1 VWVNWGEHPES
12 LDPHDLHSGDFVAP
26 LERFV
31 GQALGVPLVFSQGD
45 VGSAENSGD
54 EAELLDDQGRVCGLL
69 VLIAQ
74 PDALLLDNI
83 AIAPDAQGRGFGR
96 LLLAA
101 AEHAARSAGLPVIR
115 LYTNVA
121 MTENIAIYSRH
132 GYAETGRRVENG
144 LHRVYMEKRL

>member
-1 VWVNWGEHPES
+1 MTLLRPATAA
-12 LDPHDLHSGDFVAP
+12 DLPALTAIVDAAYGPYIPRIGRKPGPMSDDYTALVAQGLVQV
-26 LERFV
+26 LE
-31 GQALGVPLVFSQGD
+31 
-45 VGSAENSGD
+45 
-54 EAELLDDQGRVCGLL
+54 DQGRVCGLL

-74 PDALLLDNI
+74 LDALLLDNI
-83 AIAPDAQGRGFGR
+83 AIAPEAQGRGFGR

-101 AEHAARSAGLPVIR
+101 AENAARAAGLPVIR

-121 MTENIAIYSRH
+121 MTENIAIYSRQ

>member
-1 VWVNWGEHPES
+1 MTLLRPATAA
-12 LDPHDLHSGDFVAP
+12 DLPALTAIVDAAYGPYIPRIGRKPGPMTDDYTALVAQGLVQV
-26 LERFV
+26 LE
-31 GQALGVPLVFSQGD
+31 
-45 VGSAENSGD
+45 
-54 EAELLDDQGRVCGLL
+54 DQGRVCGLL

-83 AIAPDAQGRGFGR
+83 AIAPEAQGRGFGR

-132 GYAETGRRVENG
+132 GYAETGRRIENG

>member
-1 VWVNWGEHPES
+1 MTLLRPATAA
-12 LDPHDLHSGDFVAP
+12 DLPALTAIVDAAYGPYIPRIGRKPGPMTDDYTALVAQGLVQV
-26 LERFV
+26 LE
-31 GQALGVPLVFSQGD
+31 
-45 VGSAENSGD
+45 
-54 EAELLDDQGRVCGLL
+54 DQGRVCGLL

-83 AIAPDAQGRGFGR
+83 AIAPEAQGRGFGR

-101 AEHAARSAGLPVIR
+101 AEHAARAAGLPVIR

-121 MTENIAIYSRH
+121 MTENIAIYSRQ
-132 GYAETGRRVENG
+132 GYAETGRRIENA

>member
-1 VWVNWGEHPES
+1 MTLLRPATAA
-12 LDPHDLHSGDFVAP
+12 DLPALTAIVYAAYGPYIPRIGRKPGPMTDDYTALVAQGLVQV
-26 LERFV
+26 LE
-31 GQALGVPLVFSQGD
+31 
-45 VGSAENSGD
+45 
-54 EAELLDDQGRVCGLL
+54 DQGRVCGLL

-83 AIAPDAQGRGFGR
+83 AIAPEAQGRGFGR

-101 AEHAARSAGLPVIR
+101 AENAARAAGLPVIR

-121 MTENIAIYSRH
+121 MTENIAIYARH

>member
-1 VWVNWGEHPES
+1 MTLLRPATAA
-12 LDPHDLHSGDFVAP
+12 DLPALTAIVDAAYGPYIPRIGRKPGPMTDDYTALVAQGLMQV
-26 LERFV
+26 LE
-31 GQALGVPLVFSQGD
+31 
-45 VGSAENSGD
+45 
-54 EAELLDDQGRVCGLL
+54 DQGRVCGLL

-83 AIAPDAQGRGFGR
+83 AIAPEAQGRGFGR

-101 AEHAARSAGLPVIR
+101 AENAARAAGLPVIR

-121 MTENIAIYSRH
+121 MTENIAIYGRH

>member
-1 VWVNWGEHPES
+1 MTLLRHATPADLPAISAIVDAAYSPYVPRIGRKPGPMTDDYTALIAQGVVQVLEDRGE
-12 LDPHDLHSGDFVAP
+12 
-26 LERFV
+26 
-31 GQALGVPLVFSQGD
+31 
-45 VGSAENSGD
+45 
-54 EAELLDDQGRVCGLL
+54 VCGLL

-83 AIAPDAQGRGFGR
+83 AIAPAAQGRGFGR
-96 LLLAA
+96 RLLVA
-101 AEHAARSAGLPVIR
+101 AETAARAAGLPVIR

-121 MTENIAIYSRH
+121 MTENIAIYTRH

>member
-1 VWVNWGEHPES
+1 MTLLRPATAA
-12 LDPHDLHSGDFVAP
+12 DLPALTAIVDAAYGPYIPRIGRKPGPMTDDYTALVAQGLVQV
-26 LERFV
+26 LE
-31 GQALGVPLVFSQGD
+31 
-45 VGSAENSGD
+45 
-54 EAELLDDQGRVCGLL
+54 DQGRVCGLL

-83 AIAPDAQGRGFGR
+83 AIAPEAQGRGFGR

-101 AEHAARSAGLPVIR
+101 AENAARAAGLPVIR

-132 GYAETGRRVENG
+132 GYAETGRRIENG